1 MAVVGEFSLEWNVGN
16 LPLKNYRVEGC
27 CLVPGQNTTGFDT
40 GQIVP
45 DTGAPNPNAGL
56 KCESR
61 FVVNILARGLGDL
74 CLQLKKREFYWPIC
88 KIQVFNQPAQG
99 ANFNGFGNP
108 LAPGN
113 ADCCPADINGTPTE
127 EFPFGPDVPNQ
138 NEVEFQTLTDIP
150 HVVWANVPECID
162 YNVTH
167 LYEDFNFSITVERV
181 FLFEGG
187 MSDGGE

>member
-1 MAVVGEFSLEWNVGN
+1 MAVVSELSLKWNVGK

-27 CLVPGQNTTGFDT
+27 CIVPGQNTTGFDT
-40 GQIVP
+40 GQTTP

-61 FVVNILARGLGDL
+61 FVVNILARDLGDL
-74 CLQLKKREFYWPIC
+74 CLQLRKREFYWPIC

-99 ANFNGFGNP
+99 ANLKGFGNP
-108 LAPGN
+108 LGPPN
-113 ADCCPADINGTPTE
+113 TDCCSDIYGDPTE
-127 EFPFGPDVPNQ
+127 AAPSGPNVPNA

-167 LYEDFNFSITVERV
+167 IYKKLNFSIAVERV
-181 FLFEGG
+181 FVFG
-187 MSDGGE
+187 GGE

>member
-1 MAVVGEFSLEWNVGN
+1 MAVVGELSLEWNVGN

-27 CLVPGQNTTGFDT
+27 CVLPGKNTTRFDT
-40 GQIVP
+40 GQTIP
-45 DTGAPNPNAGL
+45 DAGEPNPDAGL

-88 KIQVFNQPAQG
+88 KIQVFNTLAEG

-113 ADCCPADINGTPTE
+113 ADCCPSDIYGDPTE
-127 EFPFGPDVPNQ
+127 EFPFGPDVPNE
-138 NEVEFQTLTDIP
+138 NEKEFQTLTDIP
-150 HVVWANVPECID
+150 HVVWANVPECVD
-162 YNVTH
+162 FNVTH
-167 LYEDFNFSITVERV
+167 LYEDLNFSITVERV
-181 FLFEGG
+181 FEFAGGEGG
-187 MSDGGE
+187 G

>member
-1 MAVVGEFSLEWNVGN
+1 MAVVGELSLEWNVGN

-27 CLVPGQNTTGFDT
+27 CVVPGKGTTGFDI
-40 GQIVP
+40 GQTIP
-45 DTGAPNPNAGL
+45 DSGQPNPNAGL

-88 KIQVFNQPAQG
+88 KIQIFNQPAEG

-113 ADCCPADINGTPTE
+113 ADCCPTDIYGDPTE
-127 EFPFGPDVPNQ
+127 EFPFGPDVPNE
-138 NEVEFQTLTDIP
+138 NEKEFQTLTDIP
-150 HVVWANVPECID
+150 HVVWANVPECVD
-162 YNVTH
+162 FNVTH
-167 LYEDFNFSITVERV
+167 LYEDLNFSITVERV
-181 FLFEGG
+181 FEFAGGEGG
-187 MSDGGE
+187 E